1 MVKVNPKTKR
11 VIFTFQPPARVKK
24 VSVAG
29 EFNLWDPTA
38 TPMKKD
44 AKGLWKTSI
53 KLGPGEYQFRYVADG
68 MNWFSDGSTPR
79 VPNIFGSE
87 NSLLKID

>member
-1 MVKVNPKTKR
+1 MVKVDPKTKR
-11 VIFTFQPPARVKK
+11 VLFTFQPPTKVKK

-44 AKGLWKTSI
+44 PKGLWKASL
-53 KLGPGEYQFRYVADG
+53 KLDPGEYQFRYVTDG
-68 MNWFSDGSTPR
+68 LNWYCDDSAAK
-79 VPNIFGSE
+79 VPNGFGAE
-87 NSLLKID
+87 NSLLKIE